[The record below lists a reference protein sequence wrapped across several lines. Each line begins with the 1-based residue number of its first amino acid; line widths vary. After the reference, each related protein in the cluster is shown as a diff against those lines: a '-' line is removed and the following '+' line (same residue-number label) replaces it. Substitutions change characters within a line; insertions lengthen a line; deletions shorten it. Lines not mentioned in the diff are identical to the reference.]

1 MYIIDKCRIFAII
14 YNRLLN
20 KGERLLMANT
30 DELKLF
36 ANTLQTIIADFN
48 TNTSNDFRLYSE
60 SFDSVYSEVLYS
72 SMYVKDI
79 DEKFSICIII
89 SLNKYSSIEY
99 ITISCYAAERL
110 MIRGYLPFYGDMRD
124 YKIINNNIETNK
136 IYDIITNIYNYV
148 ISGYKEYYE
157 REAAK

>member
-1 MYIIDKCRIFAII
+1 
-14 YNRLLN
+14 
-20 KGERLLMANT
+20 MANT
-30 DELKLF
+30 DESRLF

-60 SFDSVYSEVLYS
+60 SFESVYSEVLYS

-79 DEKFSICIII
+79 DEKFSICITI
-89 SLNKYSSIEY
+89 SLNKYNSIEY
-99 ITISCYAAERL
+99 ITISCYAAERV
-110 MIRGYLPFYGDMRD
+110 ITRGYLPFYGDMRD

-136 IYDIITNIYNYV
+136 IYDIISNMYNYV

-157 REAAK
+157 REVAK

>member
-1 MYIIDKCRIFAII
+1 
-14 YNRLLN
+14 
-20 KGERLLMANT
+20 MANT
-30 DELKLF
+30 DESRLF

-60 SFDSVYSEVLYS
+60 SFESVYSEVLYS

-89 SLNKYSSIEY
+89 SLNKYNSIEY
-99 ITISCYAAERL
+99 ITISCYAAEKV
-110 MIRGYLPFYGDMRD
+110 ITRGYLPFYLPFYGDIRD

-136 IYDIITNIYNYV
+136 ICDIISNMYNYT
-148 ISGYKEYYE
+148 ISSYKEYYE

>member
-1 MYIIDKCRIFAII
+1 MDIIDKCRIFAII
-14 YNRLLN
+14 HNRLLN
-20 KGERLLMANT
+20 KEERLLMANT
-30 DELKLF
+30 DESRLF

-48 TNTSNDFRLYSE
+48 TNTGNDFRLYSE

-79 DEKFSICIII
+79 DDKFSICITIA
-89 SLNKYSSIEY
+89 LNKYSSIEY
-99 ITISCYAAERL
+99 ITISCYAAERV
-110 MIRGYLPFYGDMRD
+110 ITRGYLPFYGDMQD
-124 YKIINNNIETNK
+124 YKVINNNIETNK

-157 REAAK
+157 REVAK

>member
-1 MYIIDKCRIFAII
+1 
-14 YNRLLN
+14 
-20 KGERLLMANT
+20 MANT
-30 DELKLF
+30 DESRLF

-48 TNTSNDFRLYSE
+48 TNTGNDFRLYSE

-79 DEKFSICIII
+79 DDKFSICITIA
-89 SLNKYSSIEY
+89 LNKYSSIEY
-99 ITISCYAAERL
+99 ITISCYAAERV
-110 MIRGYLPFYGDMRD
+110 ITRGYLPFYGDMQA
-124 YKIINNNIETNK
+124 NK